1 MKFEFSK
8 VVVRPQRLQKAQ
20 EFGCNTVVDCTTNG
34 MGRDHELLKR
44 LSDETGI
51 CFLAS
56 TGYFGAFNTKCPPFF
71 VMIETADQLAEQM
84 VKEWEKGID
93 VKGIKPGWIK
103 ICVGRGSLPEV
114 HQKITVQ
121 EGLDTFI

>member
-1 MKFEFSK
+1 MPPLFCYD
-8 VVVRPQRLQKAQ
+8 R
-20 EFGCNTVVDCTTNG
+20 D
-34 MGRDHELLKR
+34 GR
-44 LSDETGI
+44 SIG
-51 CFLAS
+51 
-56 TGYFGAFNTKCPPFF
+56 
-71 VMIETADQLAEQM
+71 EQM